1 MKRSTTSLSRTC
13 DRTGTIE
20 IGLWSLGPFGGL
32 FIATG
37 RIRAT
42 RHCSGIVEEFNDE
55 LNSLAIPP
63 EMTGASSR
71 RNECGNQAGMLS
83 SPSAV
88 GVRRSRMYKM
98 STSQQTWAFGIALVF
113 RIGRRYALSVE
124 AAAKKPFRF
133 SAVTVASL
141 SALPRLSVKLRTA
154 IQSCLVRAVRLIR
167 LSRYFISGVM
177 NSGSLD

>member
-32 FIATG
+32 FFATG

-55 LNSLAIPP
+55 LNSLAIHP

-71 RNECGNQAGMLS
+71 RNQAGMLS
-83 SPSAV
+83 IPSAV
-88 GVRRSRMYKM
+88 GLR
-98 STSQQTWAFGIALVF
+98 LVYT
-113 RIGRRYALSVE
+113 RYMH
-124 AAAKKPFRF
+124 
-133 SAVTVASL
+133 SAPLDNIHRTTYPASI
-141 SALPRLSVKLRTA
+141 SVKDALFSSVQHNAYGEFLALIQLLVQLRKHCFN
-154 IQSCLVRAVRLIR
+154 Q
-167 LSRYFISGVM
+167 
-177 NSGSLD
+177 